1 MTLTKLVITKT
12 IRCITDILC
21 RTHDDELSKVPQQGP
36 LIIVANHINF
46 LEIPVLYTHLYPR
59 PMTGY
64 AAAKSW
70 KNPLFAFLFD
80 QWGAISIRRGEPD
93 LAAIRQGLDW
103 VNQGNIL
110 AIAPEGTRSG
120 TGILNRGHPGV
131 VTLALKCNVPIL
143 PIAYYG
149 SELFWQNIKRLRRTN
164 FYIVVGDPFY
174 VHSNGE
180 KVKNNVRQR
189 AADEIMYQLAA
200 LLPPKY
206 RGYYADL
213 EEATEDYLSFPPPS
227 RSNLSFA
234 SEQVQNPREIAVLP
248 IP

>member
-1 MTLTKLVITKT
+1 MTFTKKILAST
-12 IRCITDILC
+12 IRWLTDLLC
-21 RTHDDELSKVPQQGP
+21 RAFDDDLSKVPQHGP

-59 PMTGY
+59 PVTGY

-93 LAAIRQGLDW
+93 LTAIRQGLDW
-103 VNQGNIL
+103 LNRGNIL

-131 VTLALKCNVPIL
+131 VTLALKCNAPIL

-149 SELFWQNIKRLRRTN
+149 SEMFWKNIKRLRRTD
-164 FYIVVGDPFY
+164 FFIRVGEPF
-174 VHSNGE
+174 HIHAEGE
-180 KVKNNVRQR
+180 KVKNDVRQR
-189 AADEIMYQLAA
+189 VADEIMYQLAA

-213 EEATEDYLSFPPPS
+213 SKATEHFLTFAPPS
-227 RSNLSFA
+227 RSNLSLVPGHV
-234 SEQVQNPREIAVLP
+234 EIGREIATLP
-248 IP
+248 SG